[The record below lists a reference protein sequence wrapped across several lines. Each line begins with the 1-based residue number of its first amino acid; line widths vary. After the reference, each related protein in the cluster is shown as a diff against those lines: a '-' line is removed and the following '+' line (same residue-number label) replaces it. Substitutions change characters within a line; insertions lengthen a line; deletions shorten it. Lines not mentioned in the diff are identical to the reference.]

1 MDPDTDRVEDGNQA
15 HGISVD
21 QAVDDEDHKVD
32 QNSVP
37 ALKDKL
43 GGERDNGAEQHG
55 ESEINSSSAS
65 KLTQQIPPSSDP
77 GIERAFVASQLAAP
91 VVQSTTY

>member
-32 QNSVP
+32 QDSVP

-43 GGERDNGAEQHG
+43 GGERDNGA
-55 ESEINSSSAS
+55 
-65 KLTQQIPPSSDP
+65 
-77 GIERAFVASQLAAP
+77 
-91 VVQSTTY
+91 